1 MSQQAQT
8 KERTPLN
15 GVDTPSLFATI
26 DAVKGQPELANFK
39 WRASNKWVKGTKST
53 SRIETFDG
61 AGGSHDHVKTYEYDA
76 DHPAVLCGEDQGPT
90 PVEFLLVALSA
101 CITSGIAN
109 ISAARGVTLSEVES
123 TIEGDMNLQGIL
135 GLSDEVR
142 NGYEKIRLTFNIK
155 GDAPEDKLRQ
165 IVAQS
170 QARSAV
176 FDVITNGVPVEVN
189 VNAG

>member
-1 MSQQAQT
+1 MSQQAQI
-8 KERTPLN
+8 KQRVPLN

-39 WRASNKWVKGTKST
+39 WRASNKWHQGTKSST
-53 SRIETFDG
+53 RIEAFDG
-61 AGGSHDHVKTYEYDA
+61 AGGTHEHVKTYEYDA
-76 DHPAVLCGEDQGPT
+76 DHPAVLCGNDQGPT

-109 ISAARGVTLSEVES
+109 IAAARGVSLTEVES

-135 GLSDEVR
+135 GLSDDVR
-142 NGYEKIRLTFNIK
+142 NGYEKIRLTVDIK
-155 GDAPEDKLRQ
+155 GDAPEEKLRQ
-165 IVAQS
+165 LVEQS
-170 QARSAV
+170 RARSAV
-176 FDVITNGVPVEVN
+176 FDVISNGVPVEIN